1 MPFFSPYFYYIT
13 IGLQLICV
21 IHCIKKG
28 NTGGYWIWLIIF
40 LPIIGCIAYLFMEV
54 FTGRELENFQSGV
67 GTVINPSG
75 RIKKLEANLR
85 FSDTF
90 NNRVALA
97 DAYLE
102 KGFTDRAIELY
113 ESSLTG
119 NFTENDYVHS
129 KLILA
134 YFEKRRYE
142 EIIPLGQK
150 LSASPQFLRSESH
163 IMYASALGYAGREH
177 EAEKEFL
184 KMKSKFSNYEARYQF
199 AMFLVRSGRLDEAHR
214 LFTDMINESSHLT
227 PRERSANRQW
237 LQLAKIEVQKL
248 QSAGKA

>member
-21 IHCIKKG
+21 IHCLKKG
-28 NTGGYWIWLIIF
+28 NTAGYWIWLIIF
-40 LPIIGCIAYLFMEV
+40 LPLIGCIAYLYVEV
-54 FTGRELENFQSGV
+54 FTGREFEKVQSGV
-67 GTVINPSG
+67 STVINPSG

-90 NNRVALA
+90 NNRIALA

-119 NFTENDYVHS
+119 NFTENEYVHS

-134 YFEKRRYE
+134 YFEKKRYE
-142 EIIPLGQK
+142 EIVPLGQK
-150 LSASPQFLRSESH
+150 LSASPQFLRSRPH
-163 IMYASALGYAGREH
+163 IMYASALWYVGKEQ

-184 KMKSKFSNYEARYQF
+184 KMKSKFSDYEARYQF
-199 AMFLVRSGRLDEAHR
+199 AMFLVRANRNDEAR
-214 LFTDMINESSHLT
+214 QLLKDMINESTYLT
-227 PRERSANRQW
+227 SRERSANGKW
-237 LQLAKIEVQKL
+237 LQLAKIESQRL
-248 QSAGKA
+248 QNTANT